1 MLATERVRITT
12 STLVFLRLAMISS
25 AIFLFI
31 INVAL
36 GISLKVPPG
45 RSWAA
50 LFGLGLVSQLGGYLA
65 LTYALGHLP
74 ATAASISLLCRAR
87 SPPFWPRSFSRSP
100 YPRRRSSAARSYYL
114 E

>member
-1 MLATERVRITT
+1 MALAASACFAVYMLATERVRITT

-25 AIFLFI
+25 TLFLFI

-65 LTYALGHLP
+65 LTYALGPSARHG
-74 ATAASISLLCRAR
+74 SL
-87 SPPFWPRSFSRSP
+87 
-100 YPRRRSSAARSYYL
+100 Y
-114 E
+114 